1 MSYSLEGVKWG
12 NPQYGTSSGVI
23 TWSFAQFNWG
33 GYEFDAIIAD
43 PAYQQVIRD
52 ALALWKSV
60 AQLDFAE
67 ISDSVSTMLRFGWDY
82 IDGAYGTVGEASWSA
97 SSVDGT
103 AYAITSAEIRFDT
116 AETWSSRTGPGT
128 NFFAVA
134 VHEIGHALGLGHID
148 DPNQIMNPMLTDLQ
162 TLGPGDITGIQVLY
176 GGRGFMA
183 TAGNDVFVLTSG
195 NDVIDGFNGLDVAV
209 MGGARASVAISR
221 SGDTLF
227 VVGQGSDSLT
237 SIERLAFT
245 DGTLAFDLDGN
256 AGQAYRIYQAAFDR
270 TPDVDGLSYWI
281 KSMDAGTTLADVAE
295 GFVRSEEFAS
305 TYGLSP
311 ANEAFIGTLY
321 ENVLGRQGEAAGVSF
336 WMDALDKGVSRAA
349 ILYGFSESAE
359 NIAGV
364 APAIADGIWFI

>member
-1 MSYSLEGVKWG
+1 MSYILEGAKWG
-12 NPQYGTSSGVI
+12 NWSYGTPSGVI

-33 GYEFDAIIAD
+33 GYEFDAVITD

-67 ISDSVSTMLRFGWDY
+67 VSDSASTMLRFGWDY

-97 SSVDGT
+97 TSGDGIS
-103 AYAITSAEIRFDT
+103 YSISSAEIRFDT
-116 AETWSSRTGPGT
+116 AEVWSVRAESGV

-134 VHEIGHALGLGHID
+134 VHEIGHALGLGHVD
-148 DPNQIMNPMLTDLQ
+148 DPSQIMNPMLTDLR

-176 GGRGFMA
+176 GGWGFVA
-183 TAGNDVFVLTSG
+183 SGGDDVLVLTSG
-195 NDVIDGFNGLDVAV
+195 SDVIDGLGGLDVAV
-209 MGGARASVAISR
+209 MGGARTSFDITR
-221 SGDTLF
+221 SGDTLL

-245 DGTLAFDLDGN
+245 DGTLAFDIDGN

-270 TPDVDGLSYWI
+270 TPDTGGLSYWI

-295 GFVRSEEFAS
+295 GFVRSDEFIY
-305 TYGLSP
+305 TYGLNL
-311 ANEAFIGTLY
+311 ADEAFVGGLY
-321 ENVLGRQGEAAGVSF
+321 ENILGREGEAAGISF
-336 WMDALDKGVSRAA
+336 WVDALENGTSRAS

-359 NIAGV
+359 NVTGV
-364 APAIADGIWFI
+364 APAIADGIWFT

>member
-1 MSYSLEGVKWG
+1 MSYVLEGAKWG
-12 NPQYGTSSGVI
+12 SPSYGTPSGVI

-43 PAYQQVIRD
+43 PAYQQAIRD

-60 AQLDFAE
+60 ARLDFAE
-67 ISDSVSTMLRFGWDY
+67 ISDSASTMLRFGWDY

-97 SSVDGT
+97 SSVDGISYT
-103 AYAITSAEIRFDT
+103 INSAEIRFDT
-116 AETWSSRTGPGT
+116 AETWSVRAGSGV

-148 DPNQIMNPMLTDLQ
+148 DPSQIMNPMLTDLQ
-162 TLGPGDITGIQVLY
+162 TLGLGDITGIQILY

-195 NDVIDGFNGLDVAV
+195 NDVIDGFSGLDVAV
-209 MGGARASVAISR
+209 MGGARASFAISR
-221 SGDTLF
+221 SADTLF

-270 TPDVDGLSYWI
+270 TPDFSGLSYWI
-281 KSMDAGTTLADVAE
+281 KSMDAGTTLANVAE
-295 GFVRSEEFAS
+295 GFLRSDEFVS
-305 TYGLSP
+305 IYGS
-311 ANEAFIGTLY
+311 NQTDEAFVGSLY
-321 ENVLGRQGEAAGVSF
+321 RNILGREGEVAGISYWV
-336 WMDALDKGVSRAA
+336 DVLENGASRSSV
-349 ILYGFSESAE
+349 LYGFSESPE

-364 APAIADGIWFI
+364 APAIADGIWFV